1 MTDVRAERAH
11 RVLELLI
18 AASPCLSS
26 VAARHNFFPLF
37 LHLPTTYLH
46 YLFSLSLF
54 VFVPQIGALESSS
67 IQVCEKDLGHFFS
80 FILES

>member
-1 MTDVRAERAH
+1 MADVRAERAH

-37 LHLPTTYLH
+37 LHLLTTYLH
-46 YLFSLSLF
+46 YLFSLSFF

-67 IQVCEKDLGHFFS
+67 IQVCKKDLEHFFTC
-80 FILES
+80 ILES

>member
-1 MTDVRAERAH
+1 
-11 RVLELLI
+11 LLI

-37 LHLPTTYLH
+37 LHLLTTYLH
-46 YLFSLSLF
+46 YLFSLSFF

-67 IQVCEKDLGHFFS
+67 IQVS
-80 FILES
+80 